1 MEGAKSEWLEQRRRQ
16 AYNAKIKE
24 VKQSAGEDKRNWME
38 EMAEEAEKGIENGR
52 NKALYNITKTIANE
66 QKRQEGGM
74 KDKQGVLKRQKEK
87 GCREGYRYILIKWE
101 TKQRDPVESGA
112 VEEDGE
118 EELDDW
124 GNRS

>member
-1 MEGAKSEWLEQRRRQ
+1 
-16 AYNAKIKE
+16 
-24 VKQSAGEDKRNWME
+24 ME

-87 GCREGYRYILIKWE
+87 GCR
-101 TKQRDPVESGA
+101 
-112 VEEDGE
+112 DG
-118 EELDDW
+118 
-124 GNRS
+124 